1 MVFKRKKKTLLWFW
15 AYSSGNKTISP
26 CSSIKVPLLTCSCAQ
41 RTCDCQRT
49 SCRRGFSLLWQ
60 CRFWGLKTRPH
71 CSNPEDQVIS
81 LAQGSILFSLFFFF
95 SACGILGF
103 RFLRFIFSV
112 PSEFP
117 GWMVCCLTHVGN
129 DLAIILSSIVPVVFL
144 IMATKYSTK
153 RNWERKRFW
162 FTAWRHSPFWEGR
175 HRNRSLVQG
184 PRLWTDALHI
194 QTGSSWLRQSF
205 REMLSLASMLSELFP
220 RWF

>member
-81 LAQGSILFSLFFFF
+81 LAQGSILFSFFFF
-95 SACGILGF
+95 F
-103 RFLRFIFSV
+103 Q
-112 PSEFP
+112 
-117 GWMVCCLTHVGN
+117 
-129 DLAIILSSIVPVVFL
+129 PV
-144 IMATKYSTK
+144 A
-153 RNWERKRFW
+153 
-162 FTAWRHSPFWEGR
+162 
-175 HRNRSLVQG
+175 
-184 PRLWTDALHI
+184 
-194 QTGSSWLRQSF
+194 
-205 REMLSLASMLSELFP
+205 SLALDFWDLSFQCPLNFLDGWFAAWLMLAMIWLLSCQVLYLLFFSLWQQNTQQKEIEKG
-220 RWF
+220 RGFDSQLEGTVHSGREGTEIGV